1 MKKILSILLVF
12 ALVLT
17 FAACAGTGEE
27 NDSNPSESKEQ
38 GSNSA
43 TTEPANDD
51 GKIRIAEVV
60 ASTGSIDDRSF
71 CQGTYEGIKKYA
83 DENGISYG
91 YYQSVDDSVA
101 EFVNTIKLAVNGG
114 AEIVIA
120 PGYSWNAAI
129 YEAQSMFPD
138 TAFVI
143 VDGEPNNGT
152 ETVCGANT
160 YSIYFAE
167 QQAGYLAGY
176 AAVVDGYRA
185 LGFIGGM
192 AVPAVVRYGYG
203 YIQGIED
210 AAKDLGLQPGDI
222 TLRYHY
228 LGNWDP
234 SPENQ
239 TFCTSWYSS
248 GTDCI
253 FFCAGD
259 VTNVGMAA
267 AKQVGPEKAVIGV
280 DVNQGYEDECVLT
293 SAMKGVD
300 TATYSALQEFYA
312 GTFPGGQIVTLD
324 ASQGG
329 VGLPLVDET
338 WRFNAFTKE
347 DYDALFEKL
356 ASGEI
361 QVPTDTDYETA
372 DQIPVT
378 MFTVEIV

>member
-1 MKKILSILLVF
+1 MKKLLSILLVV
-12 ALVLT
+12 VLLLSC
-17 FAACAGTGEE
+17 AACANSNKPGE
-27 NDSNPSESKEQ
+27 DKK
-38 GSNSA
+38 
-43 TTEPANDD
+43 NDD
-51 GKIRIAEVV
+51 KKKDDAIRIAEVIT
-60 ASTGSIDDRSF
+60 STGSIDDRSF

-83 DENGISYG
+83 EEKGISYG

-101 EFVNTIKLAVNGG
+101 EMVNTIKLAVAGG
-114 AEIVIA
+114 AEIVVA
-120 PGYSWNAAI
+120 PGYTWNAPI
-129 YEAQSMFPD
+129 FEGQKLYPD
-138 TAFVI
+138 VSFVLI
-143 VDGEPNNGT
+143 DGEPNDGT
-152 ETVCGANT
+152 QTVAAENT
-160 YSIYFAE
+160 YSVYFAE

-176 AAVVDGYRA
+176 AAVIDGYRA

-203 YIQGIED
+203 YVQGIED
-210 AAKDLGLQPGDI
+210 AAKDLGLAKGDV

-248 GTDCI
+248 GTECI

-300 TATYSALQEFYA
+300 TATYAALKAFYE
-312 GTFPGGQIVTLD
+312 GTFPGGKIETLD
-324 ASQGG
+324 ASAQG

-338 WRFNAFTKE
+338 WRFKTFTKD
-347 DYDALFEKL
+347 DYNTLYQKL
-356 ASGEI
+356 ANNEI
-361 QVPTDTDYETA
+361 KVPTDTDYASA
-372 DQIPVT
+372 DQIPVSILT
-378 MFTVEIV
+378 IEVV